1 MRKQNRMRVFGF
13 GVLRRIFGPN
23 RDEITGE
30 WGRLCNK
37 AVRDLCPHEVPEQG
51 RDNRGVEQTV

>member
-1 MRKQNRMRVFGF
+1 MKQFVIC
-13 GVLRRIFGPN
+13 VLTKYLN

-30 WGRLCNK
+30 WSRLCNE

-51 RDNRGVEQTV
+51 RDNRGVGQTV